1 MIVTKD
7 LMPKFI
13 VKDNDFILTLYNLNY
28 LERHLNSQNVA
39 QENGVRMRVNDRLG
53 TVLNQTSAQNVV
65 QAELKNVAQEN
76 GVRMRVDD
84 RLGTVL
90 NQTSAQNVVQAELK
104 NVAQGDGLNNKG
116 SKYEEIILMLVKTN
130 NKITREQM
138 AQALGVSTKTVE
150 REISK
155 ISKLSFAGSGY
166 SGHWEI
172 KE

>member
-1 MIVTKD
+1 
-7 LMPKFI
+7 MPKFF

-39 QENGVRMRVNDRLG
+39 QGVAQESGVGMRVNKSLG
-53 TVLNQTSAQNVV
+53 PVLNQTSSQ
-65 QAELKNVAQEN
+65 
-76 GVRMRVDD
+76 
-84 RLGTVL
+84 
-90 NQTSAQNVVQAELK
+90 
-104 NVAQGDGLNNKG
+104 NVAQGEQKNVVQGEGQNNTR

>member
-1 MIVTKD
+1 MQVNES
-7 LMPKFI
+7 LGP
-13 VKDNDFILTLYNLNY
+13 VLNQTS
-28 LERHLNSQNVA
+28 SQNVA
-39 QENGVRMRVNDRLG
+39 QGEG
-53 TVLNQTSAQNVV
+53 QN
-65 QAELKNVAQEN
+65 NT
-76 GVRMRVDD
+76 R
-84 RLGTVL
+84 
-90 NQTSAQNVVQAELK
+90 
-104 NVAQGDGLNNKG
+104 

>member
-39 QENGVRMRVNDRLG
+39 QENGVRMRVN
-53 TVLNQTSAQNVV
+53 
-65 QAELKNVAQEN
+65 
-76 GVRMRVDD
+76 D